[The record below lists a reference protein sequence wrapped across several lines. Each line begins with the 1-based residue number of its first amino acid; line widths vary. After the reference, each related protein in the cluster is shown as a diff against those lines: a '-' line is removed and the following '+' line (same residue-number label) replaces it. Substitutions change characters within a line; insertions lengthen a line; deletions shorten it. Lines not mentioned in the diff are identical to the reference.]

1 MNEKQVHLLGMAK
14 VESFQ
19 NRLRVRFPRSLF
31 GGQQKTLALGLPDLP
46 KYRAIAE
53 AKIEAINSDIALDQF
68 DFTLDRYRPQHRQ
81 KLHLVRAEEF
91 KSQVSLLELWDKYY
105 EYGLPKWKES
115 TQVYLKTSI
124 RRWLEKAEVQIDS
137 VDKALELRNFL
148 LSHTSESMTKRV
160 LTWIN
165 AAFNWGLKRKL
176 VGGENPYEGMA
187 NELRHNYQKTT
198 TPLAFTSAQKL
209 TILDNFANHKGN
221 WNGRGVTGKGYCHY
235 FPLVKF
241 WFLTG
246 CRPSEGIGLTW
257 GAIESN
263 YRFLLFAGGAVQLVS
278 GRTVSTNSSKNNK
291 VRRFPINEELREL
304 LIGIRPESPEP
315 LDLVFP
321 SLTGKVISY
330 NNFCHNAWRR
340 MVCESV
346 KKSTP
351 YSCRDTFI
359 TEQLSKGVSST
370 IIAKWCDTSVKMIET
385 HYFDSSVINILPL

>member
-1 MNEKQVHLLGMAK
+1 MSTYQVKFSGVARL
-14 VESFQ
+14 ESFRG
-19 NRLRVRFPRSLF
+19 RLRVRFPRSLF
-31 GGQQKTLALGLPDLP
+31 GGQERTFSLGTPDLP
-46 KYRAIAE
+46 QYRAIAE
-53 AKIEAINSDIALDQF
+53 SLVAAINSDIALDRF
-68 DFTLDRYRPQHRQ
+68 DFTLKRYKPKQNQ
-81 KLHLVRAEEF
+81 TLHLVKQAEE
-91 KSQVSLLELWDKYY
+91 SIPQISLLQLWDKYY

-124 RRWLEKAEVQIDS
+124 RRWLEKAEVQVDS

-160 LTWIN
+160 LTWVN

-187 NELRHNYQKTT
+187 NELKHNYQKTT

-209 TILDNFANHKGN
+209 TILENFANHKGN

-235 FPLVKF
+235 LPLVKF

-257 GAIESN
+257 GAIESS

-291 VRRFPINEELREL
+291 VRRFPIN
-304 LIGIRPESPEP
+304 
-315 LDLVFP
+315 
-321 SLTGKVISY
+321 
-330 NNFCHNAWRR
+330 
-340 MVCESV
+340 
-346 KKSTP
+346 
-351 YSCRDTFI
+351 
-359 TEQLSKGVSST
+359 
-370 IIAKWCDTSVKMIET
+370 
-385 HYFDSSVINILPL
+385 FDYIFNVPFL